1 MTTTTP
7 PGLSVPTVVVP
18 PPAGGSAPSGSGT
31 SRRASRGSDLSRPAP
46 DMGYIPGLDGV
57 RALAVIGVLLF
68 HGGNPWLPGGFLG
81 VDVFFVLSGFL
92 ITTILLQ
99 QLQWRGR
106 IDFRRF
112 YAGRARRLLPAL
124 IAVLALSA
132 VLVATVARDGASQ
145 FREHAIPS
153 LFFVANWSFIVDDQ
167 SYFEAIG
174 RPSILQHLWSLAV
187 EEQFYLL
194 WPLLLLFIFRR
205 GGRVGVARTALAIA
219 LISTLAMAVL
229 SVLWNVP
236 AAGDAS
242 RLYMGTDT
250 HCMSLLV
257 GAALAAVF
265 RPGALPKTL
274 PTLRAAALSLVGLA
288 ATAAVIVSFAWV
300 TETSNWLYRGG
311 FILVAVASAVM
322 IAVVAHPAAWLGAL
336 FAIAPLRWI
345 GVRSYGIYLYHW
357 PIFVV
362 TRPDLDLPFG
372 GAPAFLVSLGLTLLV
387 ADASYR
393 YLEMPIRNGALGTTW
408 HRWREEGLLGGKLL
422 RIVPVVAVAA
432 AAVTFSVVTAPAP
445 DGREYLGG
453 RTQVGAGPLVATG
466 DAAAAE
472 AAGEAADAAR
482 AQEAQTEA
490 AAAAAAAEL
499 AARYGPVAVT
509 DPISV
514 VGDSVT
520 VGAVDAFPAAIPGAM
535 ADGEV
540 SRMPTAV
547 FQRIRERA
555 AAGVLGQAVIIQTG
569 TNGLVTESELRALLD
584 ELQGTRRV
592 VLVTTAGSESWQAS
606 SNETIRAVAGSYP
619 NVRIADWASASA
631 GRGDL
636 VVYDGVHLSEAGKPV
651 YASLLVQALTAP

>member
-7 PGLSVPTVVVP
+7 TGPTAPTVVIP
-18 PPAGGSAPSGSGT
+18 RAHSTAAATSMPGAGP
-31 SRRASRGSDLSRPAP
+31 DLARPAP

-92 ITTILLQ
+92 ISTILLQ
-99 QLQWRGR
+99 QLQWRGS
-106 IDFRRF
+106 IDFAAF
-112 YAGRARRLLPAL
+112 YRGRARRLLPAL

-132 VLVATVARDGASQ
+132 VLVATIARDGASQ
-145 FREHAIPS
+145 FREHVVPS
-153 LFFVANWSFIVDDQ
+153 LFFFANWSFIFDDQ
-167 SYFEAIG
+167 SYFEAVG
-174 RPSILQHLWSLAV
+174 RPSVLQHLWSLAV

-194 WPLLLLFIFRR
+194 WPLLLLFLFRR
-205 GGRVGVARTALAIA
+205 GGRPGVARAALAIA
-219 LISTLAMAVL
+219 LVSTLAMAVL

-236 AAGDAS
+236 SAGDAS

-265 RPGALPKTL
+265 RPGAMPRHLP
-274 PTLRAAALSLVGLA
+274 PMRATALSLVGVA
-288 ATAAVIVSFAWV
+288 ATAVVIASFAWV
-300 TETSNWLYRGG
+300 TESSNWLYRGG
-311 FILVAVASAVM
+311 FIVVAGASAVM
-322 IAVVAHPAAWLGAL
+322 IAVICHPAAWLGSA

-345 GVRSYGIYLYHW
+345 GLRSYGIYLYHW

-362 TRPDLDLPFG
+362 TRPNVDLPFG
-372 GAPAFLVSLGLTLLV
+372 GTPAFLVSLGLTLLV
-387 ADASYR
+387 ADLSYR
-393 YLEMPIRNGALGTTW
+393 YLEMPIRNGAMGATW
-408 HRWREEGLLGGKLL
+408 RRWQDDGVLSQKML
-422 RIVPVVAVAA
+422 RIVPVAAVTV
-432 AAVTFSVVTAPAP
+432 AAVTFAVVTAPAP

-453 RTQVGAGPLVATG
+453 RTEVGAGPLVASGQT
-466 DAAAAE
+466 AAEAE

-482 AQEAQTEA
+482 AQAAQSEADQ
-490 AAAAAAAEL
+490 AAAAAEL

-540 SRMPTAV
+540 SRMPETV
-547 FQRIRERA
+547 FQRIRERQ
-555 AAGVLGQAVIIQTG
+555 AAGVLGQAVVVQTG
-569 TNGLVTESELRALLD
+569 TNGLVTEEELRGLLD
-584 ELQGTRRV
+584 QLQGTRRV
-592 VLVTTAGSESWQAS
+592 VLVTTGGSESWQLR

-631 GRGDL
+631 GNGDL
-636 VVYDGVHLSEAGKPV
+636 VVYDGVHLSESGKPV
-651 YASLLVQALTAP
+651 YAALLVQALTVP

>member
-7 PGLSVPTVVVP
+7 PGLSVPTVVL
-18 PPAGGSAPSGSGT
+18 PPAAKPSPAP
-31 SRRASRGSDLSRPAP
+31 RRGSYGADLSRPAP
-46 DMGYIPGLDGV
+46 DMGYVPGLDGI

-81 VDVFFVLSGFL
+81 VDLFFVLSGFL

-99 QLQWRGR
+99 QLQWRGK
-106 IDFRRF
+106 IDFGRF
-112 YAGRARRLLPAL
+112 YRGRARRLLPAL

-145 FREHAIPS
+145 FREHVIPS
-153 LFFVANWSFIVDDQ
+153 LFFFANWSFIVDDQ

-174 RPSILQHLWSLAV
+174 RPSVLQHLWSLAV

-194 WPLLLLFIFRR
+194 WPLLLLFLFRR
-205 GGRVGVARTALAIA
+205 GGRVGVARAALVIA
-219 LISTLAMAVL
+219 LLSTLAMAVF

-236 AAGDAS
+236 ADGDAS

-265 RPGALPKTL
+265 RPGALPKQL
-274 PTLRAAALSLVGLA
+274 PPLRAAALSLVGLA
-288 ATAAVIVSFAWV
+288 ATAGVIASFAWV

-311 FILVAVASAVM
+311 FILVALASAVM

-336 FAIAPLRWI
+336 FALAPLRWI

-372 GAPAFLVSLGLTLLV
+372 GTPAFLVSVGLTLLV

-393 YLEMPIRNGALGTTW
+393 YLEMPIRNGTWSATW
-408 HRWREEGLLGGKLL
+408 HRWRDEGVLGPKLV
-422 RIVPVVAVAA
+422 RIVPVAALTA
-432 AAVTFSVVTAPAP
+432 AAVTFAVMTAPAP

-453 RTQVGAGPLVATG
+453 RTEIGAGPLVATG
-466 DAAAAE
+466 EAAAAAE
-472 AAGEAADAAR
+472 AAGEAADVAKAQAA
-482 AQEAQTEA
+482 ESEA
-490 AAAAAAAEL
+490 AAAAL
-499 AARYGPVAVT
+499 AAKYGPVAVT

-520 VGAVDAFPAAIPGAM
+520 VGAVDAFPAAIPGAV

-540 SRMPTAV
+540 SRMPEAV

-555 AAGVLGQAVIIQTG
+555 AAGVLGQAVVIQTG
-569 TNGLVTESELRALLD
+569 TNGLVTEPELRALLD
-584 ELQGTRRV
+584 ELSGTQRV
-592 VLVTTAGSESWQAS
+592 VLVTTAGTETWQVG
-606 SNETIRAVAGSYP
+606 SNDVIRAVAGSYP
-619 NVRIADWASASA
+619 NVRVADWASASA

-651 YASLLVQALTAP
+651 YASLLVQALTSP

>member
-7 PGLSVPTVVVP
+7 TGPSAPTVVIP
-18 PPAGGSAPSGSGT
+18 RAQSTPASTSMRGSGP
-31 SRRASRGSDLSRPAP
+31 DLARPAP

-92 ITTILLQ
+92 ISTILLQ
-99 QLQWRGR
+99 QLQWRGS
-106 IDFRRF
+106 IDFAAF
-112 YAGRARRLLPAL
+112 YRGRARRLLPAL

-145 FREHAIPS
+145 FREHVVPS
-153 LFFVANWSFIVDDQ
+153 LFFFANWSFIFDEQ
-167 SYFEAIG
+167 SYFEAVG
-174 RPSILQHLWSLAV
+174 RPSVLQHLWSLAV

-194 WPLLLLFIFRR
+194 WPLLLLFLFRR
-205 GGRVGVARTALAIA
+205 GGRPGVARAALVIA
-219 LISTLAMAVL
+219 LVSTLAMAVL

-236 AAGDAS
+236 SAGDAS

-265 RPGALPKTL
+265 RPGALPRHL
-274 PTLRAAALSLVGLA
+274 PPMRATALSLVGVA
-288 ATAAVIVSFAWV
+288 ATAVVIASFAWV
-300 TETSNWLYRGG
+300 TESSNWLYRGG
-311 FILVAVASAVM
+311 FIVVAGASAVM
-322 IAVVAHPAAWLGAL
+322 IAVICHPAAWLGSA

-345 GVRSYGIYLYHW
+345 GLRSYGIYLYHW

-362 TRPDLDLPFG
+362 TRPNIDLPFG
-372 GAPAFLVSLGLTLLV
+372 GTPAFLVSLGLTLLV
-387 ADASYR
+387 ADLSYR
-393 YLEMPIRNGALGTTW
+393 YLEMPIRNGAMGATWRRWQDDGVLGQ
-408 HRWREEGLLGGKLL
+408 KML
-422 RIVPVVAVAA
+422 RIVPVAAVTA
-432 AAVTFSVVTAPAP
+432 AAVTFAVVTAPAP

-453 RTQVGAGPLVATG
+453 RTEVGAGPLVASGQT
-466 DAAAAE
+466 AAEAE
-472 AAGEAADAAR
+472 AAGEAADAAK
-482 AQEAQTEA
+482 AQAAQSEAEQ
-490 AAAAAAAEL
+490 AAAAAEL

-540 SRMPTAV
+540 SRMPETV
-547 FQRIRERA
+547 FQRIRERQ
-555 AAGVLGQAVIIQTG
+555 AAGVLGQAVVVQTG
-569 TNGLVTESELRALLD
+569 TNGLVTEEELRGLLD
-584 ELQGTRRV
+584 QLQGTRRV
-592 VLVTTAGSESWQAS
+592 VLVTTGGSESWQVR

-631 GRGDL
+631 GNGEL

-651 YASLLVQALTAP
+651 YAALLVQALTVP

>member
-7 PGLSVPTVVVP
+7 TGPTAPTVVIP
-18 PPAGGSAPSGSGT
+18 RAHSTAAATSMPGAGP
-31 SRRASRGSDLSRPAP
+31 DLARPAP

-92 ITTILLQ
+92 ISTILLQ
-99 QLQWRGR
+99 QLQWRGS
-106 IDFRRF
+106 IDFAAF
-112 YAGRARRLLPAL
+112 YRGRARRLLPAL

-145 FREHAIPS
+145 FREHVVPS
-153 LFFVANWSFIVDDQ
+153 LFFFANWSFIFDEQ
-167 SYFEAIG
+167 SYFEAVG
-174 RPSILQHLWSLAV
+174 RPSVLQHLWSLAV

-194 WPLLLLFIFRR
+194 WPLLLLFLFRR
-205 GGRVGVARTALAIA
+205 GGRPGVARAALVIA
-219 LISTLAMAVL
+219 LVSTLAMAVL

-236 AAGDAS
+236 SAGDAS

-265 RPGALPKTL
+265 RPGALPRHL
-274 PTLRAAALSLVGLA
+274 PPMRATALSLVGVA
-288 ATAAVIVSFAWV
+288 ATAVVIASFAWV
-300 TETSNWLYRGG
+300 TESSNWLYRGG
-311 FILVAVASAVM
+311 FIVVAGASAVM
-322 IAVVAHPAAWLGAL
+322 IAVICHPAAWLGSA

-345 GVRSYGIYLYHW
+345 GLRSYGIYLYHW

-362 TRPDLDLPFG
+362 TRPNIDLPFG
-372 GAPAFLVSLGLTLLV
+372 GTPAFLVSLGLTLLV
-387 ADASYR
+387 ADLSYR
-393 YLEMPIRNGALGTTW
+393 YLEMPIRNGAMGATW
-408 HRWREEGLLGGKLL
+408 RRWQDDGVLSQKML
-422 RIVPVVAVAA
+422 RIVPVAAVTV
-432 AAVTFSVVTAPAP
+432 AAVTFAVVTAPAP

-453 RTQVGAGPLVATG
+453 RTEVGAGPLVASGQT
-466 DAAAAE
+466 AAEAE

-482 AQEAQTEA
+482 AQAAQSEADQ
-490 AAAAAAAEL
+490 AAAAAEL

-540 SRMPTAV
+540 SRMPETV
-547 FQRIRERA
+547 FQRIRERQ
-555 AAGVLGQAVIIQTG
+555 AAGVLGQAVVVQTG
-569 TNGLVTESELRALLD
+569 TNGLVTEEELRGLLD
-584 ELQGTRRV
+584 QLQGTRRV
-592 VLVTTAGSESWQAS
+592 VLVTTGGSESWQLR

-631 GRGDL
+631 GNGDL
-636 VVYDGVHLSEAGKPV
+636 VVYDGVHLSESGKPV
-651 YASLLVQALTAP
+651 YAALLVQALTVP